1 MNLTVSTQSLRYR
14 NFISNFLNGGTEVED
29 KEFATIDKDA
39 NTEKVR
45 ILTCDDII
53 RLWNERLNVVCAR
66 MNRDGALLHYA
77 IFRNLPKIWCN

>member
-1 MNLTVSTQSLRYR
+1 MTLTISTQSLGYR

-45 ILTCDDII
+45 ILTGG
-53 RLWNERLNVVCAR
+53 V
-66 MNRDGALLHYA
+66 
-77 IFRNLPKIWCN
+77 